1 MQAKDKL
8 RVGGVF
14 TVACYGPDGK
24 LKWEDE
30 AHNLVVNEGIDHMLN
45 VTFAGATQVNP
56 WYVALLDSSPSPAA
70 GNGMT
75 DLSEFTEYS
84 GDRKEYVD
92 VVSSQQATNTASKAS
107 FSITGAGAGVG
118 GAALVAASTGDDTL
132 LCAAALSGGN
142 RTVASGDTVEVTY
155 TFSGSDDGA

>member
-1 MQAKDKL
+1 MKESVRL
-8 RVGGVF
+8 GGVF
-14 TVACYGPDGK
+14 DFVCRDKKGK
-24 LKWEDE
+24 IKWKDR
-30 AHNLVVNEGIDHMLN
+30 AKNLVVNEGLN
-45 VTFAGATQVNP
+45 HILDILFASGTQEAT

-70 GNGMT
+70 ANGMT

-92 VVSSQQATNTASKAS
+92 VRTNQTVSNTASKAS

-118 GAALVAASTGDDTL
+118 GAALVAAATGDDTL

-142 RTVASGDTVEVTY
+142 RTVANGDTVEVTY
-155 TFSGSDDGA
+155 TFSAADDGA